1 MKKKMKRERMCS
13 LNWMVILPENSRCCV
28 KNSGDFHNKRLSD
41 GMEMHKGSKKVKKRK
56 VR

>member
-28 KNSGDFHNKRLSD
+28 KKSGDFHNKRLSD
-41 GMEMHKGSKKVKKRK
+41 GMEMHKGSKKVKKEK
-56 VR
+56 